1 MALAKKLYEDPAKYY
16 KFRSER
22 KVNPKQTKAKPESPF
37 KEDKDAK
44 RS

>member
-1 MALAKKLYEDPAKYY
+1 MALAKKLYEDPAKHY

-22 KVNPKQTKAKPESPF
+22 KQKSTKPKPENPF